1 MPTKPNQ
8 ATLTVLMLVKT
19 TTEWLSIPALRR
31 FELFQKQIG
40 PILTKHT
47 ERVSLRLYD
56 MEFYSAR
63 VTDVWMW
70 EAKDHHDYELVV
82 EELRDTPFWDRYFD
96 IVEILPGV
104 ENMYLNVH
112 GPVGESANDLI

>member
-40 PILTKHT
+40 PILTKHA

-104 ENMYLNVH
+104 ENMYLNSHDHAGQSVS
-112 GPVGESANDLI
+112 GLV